1 MLVEV
6 CLDENAGEEDPAYT
20 VRGHGILIRTAAT
33 NKRQAATIVQAA
45 IWCVGVSPNRL
56 SARYCSFAA
65 PQSFVDF
72 HSRWM
77 SNQPVARPMR
87 WPMNARDVTSPMGA
101 ITVTTTGARQFRVR
115 APQTQAA
122 STSGTT
128 MAIDWNRKRP
138 AIAASHAA
146 QTKWCLSAS
155 SRVPAARA
163 TNRDS
168 GRPLVRTMLAGQHPH
183 RTTAITPNRGPAKS
197 RAITA
202 ISTAATR
209 EPITAMP
216 TAATM
221 GSAPTAASARIISG
235 NSVKKARFEWRSGC
249 PS

>member
-6 CLDENAGEEDPAYT
+6 CLDENAGEEDPPYT

-146 QTKWCLSAS
+146 QTKWCLSAQQGPGGQGHERGLGAS
-155 SRVPAARA
+155 ARQ
-163 TNRDS
+163 DDV
-168 GRPLVRTMLAGQHPH
+168 GRPAPPQDHRDHPEPWSGEIPRDHRYQHCGHQRADH
-183 RTTAITPNRGPAKS
+183 RYACGGDHGIT
-197 RAITA
+197 
-202 ISTAATR
+202 
-209 EPITAMP
+209 
-216 TAATM
+216 
-221 GSAPTAASARIISG
+221 PTAASARIISG